1 MPIVLQ
7 ETLRGLFYAPFYAAL
22 SLGAYEQEALDVRF
36 TSAPT
41 PADSA
46 RRLMT
51 GEVDV
56 TWGGPMRV
64 LLTRE
69 REPGADL
76 VCFGEAV
83 TRDPFFLVGRRPNP
97 GFALRDLLGV
107 ALASVSEV
115 PTPWMCLQEDMRR
128 AGLDPAT
135 VRRIADRGMAE
146 NAAALARGEIDVVQL
161 FEPFVEELLESGAGH
176 LWYAAASRGYTSY
189 TCFYARRGVIER
201 RRDELRRMVR
211 ALHRTLKWIDG
222 ASGAAIARAV
232 EAYFPQV
239 PAARLAAALARYKAL
254 GVWGK
259 DTRLPRS
266 GYERLAA
273 SLVSGGLI
281 RAVPAY
287 EEAVDNSFADE
298 AVAADLPPLAAAV
311 T

>member
-7 ETLRGLFYAPFYAAL
+7 ETLRGLLYAPFYAAL
-22 SLGAYEQEALDVRF
+22 SLGAYEQEGVEIRF

-64 LLTRE
+64 MLTRE
-69 REPGADL
+69 QDPSADL

-97 GFALRDLLGV
+97 GFALRDLLGIT
-107 ALASVSEV
+107 LASTSEV
-115 PTPWMCLQEDMRR
+115 PTPWLCLQEDLRR
-128 AGLDPAT
+128 AGIDPEAL
-135 VRRIADRGMAE
+135 RRVAGRSMAE
-146 NAAALARGEIDVVQL
+146 NAAALARGEIDVVQV
-161 FEPFVEELLESGAGH
+161 FQPFVEELLESGAGH
-176 LWYAAASRGYTSY
+176 IWYAAAGRGHTAY
-189 TCFYARRGVIER
+189 TCFYARRGTLER
-201 RRDELRRMVR
+201 RREELRRMVR
-211 ALHRTLKWIDG
+211 ALHRTLGWIEA

-232 EAYFPQV
+232 QAYFPQV
-239 PAARLAAALARYKAL
+239 PFARLAAALARNKAV
-254 GVWGK
+254 GIWGK

-266 GYERLAA
+266 GYDRLAA

-281 RAVPAY
+281 RSAPPF
-287 EEAVDNSFADE
+287 EETVDNGFARE
-298 AVAADLPPLAAAV
+298 AIAAKLPPLAAA
-311 T
+311 TG